1 MCLYGTKK
9 GNQLFRER
17 DTDRQKDKERKI
29 QTYTTF
35 LRLKISENYIQ
46 IIFAS

>member
-1 MCLYGTKK
+1 MVQKR
-9 GNQLFRER
+9 QLAIQRER

-35 LRLKISENYIQ
+35 LRLKISENDIQ